1 MQRHTEPEIHSLR
14 FNLIFKVVFSLTF
27 KFAKYCVDRKQKI
40 DELKSRLSEQGGE
53 QKSNKGASTTP
64 QQESPPQQQAPVGGK
79 RKKKQRRLTRK
90 KCIVLRIPKRYTK
103 NWRKYKKQTR
113 RNKKTKRSKKR
124 KQSSQI

>member
-1 MQRHTEPEIHSLR
+1 MVMSMLKE
-14 FNLIFKVVFSLTF
+14 
-27 KFAKYCVDRKQKI
+27 KFAKYCVDRKEKI

-53 QKSNKGASTTP
+53 QKSNISSSPTP
-64 QQESPPQQQAPVGGK
+64 MNAPQQQSVGGK

-90 KCIVLRIPKRYTK
+90 KCIIIRIPKRYTK

-124 KQSSQI
+124 KQSKSRR